1 MKGCLKVIVVIAAIL
16 LLALVPQVLVL
27 YKEYQVRRTGPA
39 RILAACRE
47 MITNRSAFRNDR
59 DKWSDLLNQDAV
71 QLLPPLP
78 ENFPQ
83 VIRDLHPRVI
93 LIRED
98 NVLMDFNVPL
108 ARAAILGFQPGARQ
122 YGTYQ
127 FCDGLWFWNG
137 NKSKGS
143 EKP

>member
-59 DKWSDLLNQDAV
+59 NKWSDLLRQDAV

-78 ENFPQ
+78 ENVPR

-98 NVLMDFNVPL
+98 NVLVNFNVPL
-108 ARAAILGFQPGARQ
+108 ARAGILGFQPGARQ